1 VISIL
6 VVDDLEVIRRQIGII
21 LGSQRDLNVVAEASN
36 AFEAIRNAER
46 FQPDIVLLDI
56 SMPELN
62 GLQAIPLIKKVAP
75 SAEIVILT
83 QYDNLFF
90 VREAFITGA
99 AGFLT
104 KSDVPAELAIAVRE
118 VFAKKELCEQK
129 YRLTHSRP
137 ARSEPARRQG
147 AEHSIVNKETSIPT

>member
-1 VISIL
+1 VFVISIL

-118 VFAKKELCEQK
+118 VFAKRSFVSKSIASP
-129 YRLTHSRP
+129 THDPP
-137 ARSEPARRQG
+137 AANPRGGREP
-147 AEHSIVNKETSIPT
+147 SIR